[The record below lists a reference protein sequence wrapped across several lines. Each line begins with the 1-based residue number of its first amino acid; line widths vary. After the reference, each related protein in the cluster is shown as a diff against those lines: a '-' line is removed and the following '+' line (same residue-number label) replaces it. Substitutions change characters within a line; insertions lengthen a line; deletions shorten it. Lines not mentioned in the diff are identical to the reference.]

1 MPSTSSAHGLAV
13 VNDNDD
19 GWKTMIASFG
29 ALSLSTAATSKKRR
43 LPFLRRNVKTSF
55 LRRCKTKGLTMDLVP
70 ARRPLLTVIYKFPID
85 LSDDEWDNEVTEF
98 LVHEVK
104 LSIDDLVCP
113 LCDTL
118 GRLLT
123 KEILEAH
130 LEWDHL
136 EVEASWR
143 KAKDGVSRKPLVE
156 CHRLLMSTEL
166 DTRLGTSRK

>member
-1 MPSTSSAHGLAV
+1 MLSPCSAPGLAV
-13 VNDNDD
+13 ANDNDAA
-19 GWKTMIASFG
+19 WKTMIASFG

-43 LPFLRRNVKTSF
+43 LPFLRRNVRTSF
-55 LRRCKTKGLTMDLVP
+55 LRRCKAMDLITDVAS
-70 ARRPLLTVIYKFPID
+70 ARQQLLTVLYKFPID
-85 LSDDEWDNEVTEF
+85 DSDNEWDDEVTEF

-104 LSIDDLVCP
+104 QPMDDLVCP

-118 GRLLT
+118 GRLFT

-143 KAKDGVSRKPLVE
+143 KGKDGVSRKPLVE
-156 CHRLLMSTEL
+156 RCCLLTSAE
-166 DTRLGTSRK
+166 LGTCVGASWE

>member
-1 MPSTSSAHGLAV
+1 MPITSSAHGVAV

-19 GWKTMIASFG
+19 AWKTMIASFG
-29 ALSLSTAATSKKRR
+29 ALSLSTAAISKKRR
-43 LPFLRRNVKTSF
+43 LPFLRRNVRTSF
-55 LRRCKTKGLTMDLVP
+55 LRRCKTKGVTMDVDP
-70 ARRPLLTVIYKFPID
+70 TQGQLLTVLYKFPID

-98 LVHEVK
+98 LVHGVK
-104 LSIDDLVCP
+104 LPIDDLVCP

-143 KAKDGVSRKPLVE
+143 KAKDGVSHKPLVE
-156 CHRLLMSTEL
+156 CCRLLMSTVL
-166 DTRLGTSRK
+166 DTCIGASRK